1 MEDEIRMYASSDF
14 DGTPTNVEDKPAQ
27 DVELEDEEEEISENS
42 VDTGVDEP
50 SPIAPPERES
60 YAELAPVKAA
70 VKPVVKRARK
80 APVKRAEPQA
90 ATPKA
95 PVVTTPAAAAA
106 AVKAPVVKAVAKKAV
121 AAKKA
126 APAKK
131 AVAKKAAA
139 KSRRGLFVVL

>member
-1 MEDEIRMYASSDF
+1 MDAFAICVIFSHNLKQRKMRWRLTSMEDEIRMYASSDF

-80 APVKRAEPQA
+80 APRSE
-90 ATPKA
+90 
-95 PVVTTPAAAAA
+95 
-106 AVKAPVVKAVAKKAV
+106 
-121 AAKKA
+121 
-126 APAKK
+126 
-131 AVAKKAAA
+131 
-139 KSRRGLFVVL
+139 